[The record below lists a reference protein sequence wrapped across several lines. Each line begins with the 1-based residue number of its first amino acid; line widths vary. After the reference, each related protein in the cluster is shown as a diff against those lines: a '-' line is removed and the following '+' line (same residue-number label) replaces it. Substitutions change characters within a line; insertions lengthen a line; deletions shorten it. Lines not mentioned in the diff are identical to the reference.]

1 MQTTLYNRQEDQQ
14 RKIMVVIQD
23 RLGGKHKTFTEGEN
37 DHTPNFVLENLQPE
51 QMTRDELDIEYS
63 KITPEMLDL
72 LDDDAKADI
81 KLA

>member
-14 RKIMVVIQD
+14 RKIMVAIQD

-37 DHTPNFVLENLQPE
+37 VHMPNFVLENLQPE